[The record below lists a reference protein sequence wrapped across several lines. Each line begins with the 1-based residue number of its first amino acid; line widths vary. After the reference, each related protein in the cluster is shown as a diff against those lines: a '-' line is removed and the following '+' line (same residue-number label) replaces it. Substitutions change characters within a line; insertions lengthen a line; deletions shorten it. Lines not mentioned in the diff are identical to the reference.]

1 MDARRR
7 YDEANTIQIKLKLN
21 NKTDADIIAYLEASG
36 NKQGT
41 IKEALR
47 EKMALGEELSDE
59 AVAIMKEVIRENT
72 EKRIHDIMRMC
83 ADPIIEKN

>member
-7 YDEANTIQIKLKLN
+7 YDEANTIQIKIKLN
-21 NKTDADIIAYLEASG
+21 KKTDADIIAYLEASG

-47 EKMALGEELSDE
+47 TQIG
-59 AVAIMKEVIRENT
+59 
-72 EKRIHDIMRMC
+72 
-83 ADPIIEKN
+83 EKNGR